1 MSPPQ
6 KCRETILGAINSFLV
21 PPRFLSP
28 SPRRSG
34 SPRSPLPLLRP
45 HNGGLLTAAWWS
57 APSLF
62 SHHRGPRI
70 DPKGP
75 REEAELNQFLPKLF
89 FGGLPLF
96 INYLLRSQVCGSIL
110 RAKISLYFCEAKASF
125 KPRCSTN
132 FGKHRGGSVVP
143 PLRTPEA
150 LTSSWPRFR
159 FSKFYKSPLRAS
171 QLTSVRRLKSTA
183 AAAESGCWLDPRQKS
198 GSNNCK

>member
-1 MSPPQ
+1 MVRALSFFAPQGPPNRPQ
-6 KCRETILGAINSFLV
+6 RAEGRSRAEPISTEVVL
-21 PPRFLSP
+21 
-28 SPRRSG
+28 RR
-34 SPRSPLPLLRP
+34 
-45 HNGGLLTAAWWS
+45 
-57 APSLF
+57 APF
-62 SHHRGPRI
+62 VWI
-70 DPKGP
+70 V
-75 REEAELNQFLPKLF
+75 
-89 FGGLPLF
+89 F
-96 INYLLRSQVCGSIL
+96 IHYLLRSQVCGSIL

-143 PLRTPEA
+143 PLQTLEA

-183 AAAESGCWLDPRQKS
+183 AAAAESGCWLDPRQKS